1 MSFYFLVKSLEAFAI
16 SIKNYETKMEGQFDF
31 ISALVANIRID
42 DYQLAIDTILLVS
55 TLAENNDV
63 LNNSIQ
69 GNKMILAFVKAF
81 LNHYKVEILK

>member
-1 MSFYFLVKSLEAFAI
+1 VKSLEAFAI

>member
-1 MSFYFLVKSLEAFAI
+1 VSFYFLVKSLEAFAI